1 MQLTVYWKDT
11 FINALFLMSGDE
23 KYYNRGKKVKKRNMQ
38 GIENLQDLLSLWL
51 PAEKYSM
58 NKYGIEQKPNK

>member
-1 MQLTVYWKDT
+1 
-11 FINALFLMSGDE
+11 MSGDE